1 MDTFEELRQ
10 AYLSKSLTKESNI
23 VSADDLKEFPEEK
36 IVILDKL
43 SQDDKEKGLALL
55 KERKFARL
63 ILNGGMATRFG
74 GKVKGICEVYEGKT
88 FLDLKVDHMKHL
100 EDQWGIPEIPIA
112 LMCSSATYDLSMK
125 YLEEKNFLGRKEL
138 KCFLQEDFPRLTVEG
153 EEFESTTA
161 RTRSPRGHGD
171 FIWALDKNI
180 FDIWEEKNISHFDFS
195 NIDNLGA
202 TIEPSLIGAFAESQ
216 KNMGI
221 ELVKKNPG
229 DVGGAACLRQ
239 GVAGVLEGIY
249 FPEDFDQDR
258 LIFFSPNNLMF
269 RCQELRA
276 LLKSPGFTLPWN
288 VVTKNVDDGQVIQF
302 EKIAIDTVFAFN
314 QKPEDDN
321 VFFIEVPREGKQG
334 RFYPIKSPQD
344 LEDYREI
351 LKERL
356 KS

>member
-1 MDTFEELRQ
+1 M
-10 AYLSKSLTKESNI
+10 
-23 VSADDLKEFPEEK
+23 
-36 IVILDKL
+36 
-43 SQDDKEKGLALL
+43 
-55 KERKFARL
+55 
-63 ILNGGMATRFG
+63 
-74 GKVKGICEVYEGKT
+74 
-88 FLDLKVDHMKHL
+88 
-100 EDQWGIPEIPIA
+100 
-112 LMCSSATYDLSMK
+112 
-125 YLEEKNFLGRKEL
+125 
-138 KCFLQEDFPRLTVEG
+138 QEDFPRLTLEG
-153 EEFESTTA
+153 EVFESDTE

-171 FIWALDKNI
+171 FIWALDNNI

-202 TIEPSLIGAFAESQ
+202 TIDPALMGAFVTSN
-216 KNMGI
+216 KSMGI

-229 DVGGAACLRQ
+229 DVGGAACLKR

-249 FPEDFDQDR
+249 FPKDFDQDR
-258 LIFFSPNNLMF
+258 LPYFSPNNLMF

-276 LLKSPGFTLPWN
+276 LLQRPGFTLPWN
-288 VVTKNVDDGQVIQF
+288 VVTKTVGEVQVLQF

-356 KS
+356 RI